1 MAPSS
6 ARRPSK
12 TVVQLRISLMDHTP
26 TIWRRLLVPGEIKL
40 SRLHEIFQAAMG
52 WEDYHLHSFEIDGQ
66 RYGMPDPDWEIDD
79 IDERGVVF
87 ADVVAARMRFFYEY
101 DFGDSWRHEVVTES
115 VGPVPLV
122 LKFATCV
129 DGQRACPPE
138 DCGGTADMTT
148 CSRPLGIRTTKST
161 PITWT
166 GLDAPLI
173 LSSSIWPWSMPL
185 SSECAESKVAVAG
198 S

>member
-6 ARRPSK
+6 ARNPNK
-12 TVVQLRISLMDHTP
+12 TVVTLRISLVDHTP
-26 TIWRRLLVPGEIKL
+26 TIWRRLLVPGEFKL

-52 WEDYHLHSFEIDGQ
+52 REDYHLHSFEIDGQ

-87 ADVVAARMRFFYEY
+87 ADVVTARTRFFCEY

-115 VGPVPLV
+115 GGPVPLV
-122 LKFATCV
+122 LKFTTCI

-138 DCGGTADMTT
+138 DCGGTNGYDSLLEAIGDP
-148 CSRPLGIRTTKST
+148 SHEEHAHYVDWAGRAFDPEFFDL
-161 PITWT
+161 
-166 GLDAPLI
+166 
-173 LSSSIWPWSMPL
+173 
-185 SSECAESKVAVAG
+185 AVVNAAVQRVR
-198 S
+198 